1 MVKVIQRPGPVHF
14 PAIYDFYVWQ
24 TNRVYAVASATDFG
38 CAVSPCATGPII
50 PAREMGEFLSE
61 RIEMKF
67 LIWYNEIMKG
77 QIRNSHIIYIALW
90 VLISA
95 IIFIPVCIL
104 LTGCSDED
112 EEDHGKVVKVE
123 AHWWGDH
130 YAGQVIKSGNV
141 YVECNVTY
149 EDGNTESVDDWTMK
163 KPVTVPTEKSVSF
176 YVYYGGM
183 KDKVTVPKDKFYTSG
198 KPPITDRKLTKEEE
212 NAMMAD
218 TLKEEY
224 PGHGHQYYLDLL
236 MNEGLTL
243 EEAEEAL
250 SGSS

>member
-1 MVKVIQRPGPVHF
+1 
-14 PAIYDFYVWQ
+14 
-24 TNRVYAVASATDFG
+24 
-38 CAVSPCATGPII
+38 
-50 PAREMGEFLSE
+50 MGEFLSE

-67 LIWYNEIMKG
+67 LILYNEIMKG
-77 QIRNSHIIYIALW
+77 EIRNSHIIYIALW